1 MTETKM
7 TKQEL
12 MRLLWWKL
20 DTNPLAV
27 PSLTTDEYRKIQNFK
42 DLLDSFV
49 SMDRSALFPIMF
61 ELKKTQFIKLAR
73 EVWAIYYNNGGIYNN
88 HIFEPLLEIKFKKSE
103 VGCGEGFE
111 EEGEYCIIDLYYNLR
126 LVKGKWK
133 IIDNKLKSKKT
144 KKSSNKKSPKK
155 SSNKKSPKK
164 SLILSL

>member
-1 MTETKM
+1 MTKM

-12 MRLLWWKL
+12 IRLLNWKL
-20 DTNPLAV
+20 NTNPLAV

-42 DLLDSFV
+42 DLLHSFV
-49 SMDRSALFPIMF
+49 SMDQSTLFPYLF
-61 ELKKTQFIKLAR
+61 ELRKTQFIKLAR

-88 HIFEPLLEIKFKKSE
+88 YIFEPLLEIKFKKSE

-111 EEGEYCIIDLYYNLR
+111 EKGKYCIIDLYYNLR

-144 KKSSNKKSPKK
+144 KKSS
-155 SSNKKSPKK
+155 KKSPKK